1 MIVITEKGNHDYYEL
16 KDYFIECEYEDI
28 VKVAKEVL
36 ANYDYYYNKL
46 FANFDIIKIHS
57 NHKRLID
64 EFLEKSSKND
74 RMDVVIAILVKDKE
88 ATLPRFITCLLNQ
101 TFPKER
107 TRLYI
112 RTNDNTDKSEEIL
125 SSFITEHTSKYKSV
139 FYDRTSV
146 SEELKKYKAHEW
158 NAQRFKILGKIRDD
172 SVKYALE
179 HNAHYFVIDIDN
191 FIVPSTLDDM
201 LAVSSLGVIAPM
213 LVTKSAY
220 SNYHSSVDNNGYLK
234 TDDLYLRILN
244 KNIKGC
250 IDVPVVHCTYF
261 IANNILDKVS
271 YDDGSFRYEYV
282 VFSDVLRKQNIPQYI
297 DNRKDYG
304 RISFATTKEE
314 FEDDWAQY
322 QSIFT
327 QV

>member
-1 MIVITEKGNHDYYEL
+1 
-16 KDYFIECEYEDI
+16 
-28 VKVAKEVL
+28 
-36 ANYDYYYNKL
+36 
-46 FANFDIIKIHS
+46 
-57 NHKRLID
+57 
-64 EFLEKSSKND
+64 
-74 RMDVVIAILVKDKE
+74 MDVVIAILVKDKE
-88 ATLPRFITCLLNQ
+88 ETLPTFFTCLLNQ

-107 TRLYI
+107 TILYI

-125 SSFITEHTSKYKSV
+125 HRFLTNHASKYKSV
-139 FYDRTSV
+139 FYDSTSI
-146 SEELKKYKAHEW
+146 SEDLKKYKAHEW

-179 HNAHYFVIDIDN
+179 HNAHYFVIDVDN

-201 LAVSSLGVIAPM
+201 LAVSSLGVIGPM
-213 LVTKSAY
+213 LVTQTAY
-220 SNYHSSVDNNGYLK
+220 SNYHASIDKNGYYK
-234 TDDLYLRILN
+234 SDDLYYKILN

-271 YDDGSFRYEYV
+271 YDDGSYRYEYV
-282 VFSDVLRKQNIPQYI
+282 VFSDVLRKKNIPQYI

-304 RISFATTKEE
+304 RISFAITKDE
-314 FEDDWAQY
+314 FEADWAKY
-322 QSIFT
+322 KSIFT